1 MFSICSVASVSWCSN
16 SKSIELDGSA
26 ATTQGTDALFWGS
39 LLKLYLLMKSP
50 FDSQWTPP
58 PFNSWYLLKTLWQS
72 WDLWELSKVESFC
85 IYRTKMVNF
94 YHIGGLMLTGF
105 TLFVSKWC
113 LLVPHVLC
121 SVSVQYI
128 SCRVQFSTYSIWIS
142 YNLSAQTRSWSDYLD
157 GKLDW
162 EW

>member
-1 MFSICSVASVSWCSN
+1 MFSICSVAAVSWCSN

-26 ATTQGTDALFWGS
+26 AITQGTDALFWGS
-39 LLKLYLLMKSP
+39 LLKLYTDEIPIRLPVNS
-50 FDSQWTPP
+50 P
-58 PFNSWYLLKTLWQS
+58 PFNSWYLLKSLWQS
-72 WDLWELSKVESFC
+72 WNLWELSKVESFC

-94 YHIGGLMLTGF
+94 CHIGGLMLTGF

-128 SCRVQFSTYSIWIS
+128 SYRVQFSTYSIWIS